1 MKPGPRYHVKP
12 RRHRQ
17 RKTDYHR
24 RLRLLRS
31 KKTRIVVRRSLQNI
45 RVQFIDYNAQGDE
58 IVASAIS
65 SELKGAYQWK
75 YSADSTP
82 AAYLTGLLA
91 GARAKKAGV
100 EEAVLDIGLYHP
112 TKGSRVFA
120 ALKGVVDAGI
130 DCPHDEEMLPSKE
143 RLAGAHLKDPKAIKP
158 AIDDIHKKISGGNI

>member
-31 KKTRIVVRRSLQNI
+31 KKTRIVVRWSLQNI
-45 RVQFIDYNAQGDE
+45 RVQFIDFTEQGDAV
-58 IVASAIS
+58 VASAIS
-65 SELKGAYQWK
+65 SELKGTYQWK

-91 GARAKKAGV
+91 GVRAKKNGV
-100 EEAVLDIGLYHP
+100 EEGILDIGLYHP

-120 ALKGVVDAGI
+120 ALKGVLDAGVV
-130 DCPHDEEMLPSKE
+130 CPHDEEMLPGKD
-143 RLAGAHLKDPKAIKP
+143 RLVGAHLTKDMKP
-158 AIDDIHKKISGGNI
+158 LIDDIHKKITGGNI

>member
-1 MKPGPRYHVKP
+1 MKSGPRFHVKP

-45 RVQFIDYNAQGDE
+45 RVQFIDYNQQGDE

-65 SELKGAYQWK
+65 SELKSTYQWK

-91 GARAKKAGV
+91 GARAKKAGI
-100 EEAVLDIGLYHP
+100 EEGVLDIGLYHP

-120 ALKGVVDAGI
+120 ALKGVLDAGV

-143 RLAGAHLKDPKAIKP
+143 RLAGAHLNKDIKP
-158 AIDDIHKKISGGNI
+158 SIDDIHKKISGGNI